1 MKKCFGFLAALV
13 LVLVLA
19 GCTGAVDQQ
28 GDTGPASPQ
37 GIQGEKGDTGLQGPQ
52 GIQGEKGDTGLQGPA
67 GEPGPQGIQGEKGD
81 TGLQGPAGEP
91 GPQGIQG
98 LQGLQG
104 ISGVAD
110 YRAGTSNSATNI
122 TTNLFSITFS
132 TPMANAD
139 YVVIMSG
146 LPYSSGGGMVTYRVQ
161 TQTTAGFTF
170 TLYASGGYSVSTYYW
185 VAIPSR

>member
-1 MKKCFGFLAALV
+1 MKKCFGLLVALV

-37 GIQGEKGDTGLQGPQ
+37 GIQGEKGDTGLQ
-52 GIQGEKGDTGLQGPA
+52 
-67 GEPGPQGIQGEKGD
+67 GPQGIQGEKGD

-146 LPYSSGGGMVTYRVQ
+146 LPYSSGGRDGNILCTNSNNRRVY
-161 TQTTAGFTF
+161 
-170 TLYASGGYSVSTYYW
+170 LYLECQRWLLCFYVLLGSYSIALSLE
-185 VAIPSR
+185 

>member
-37 GIQGEKGDTGLQGPQ
+37 GIQGEKGDTGLQ
-52 GIQGEKGDTGLQGPA
+52 
-67 GEPGPQGIQGEKGD
+67 GPQGIQGEKGD

-146 LPYSSGGGMVTYRVQ
+146 LPYSSGGGMVTYYVQ

-170 TLYASGGYSVSTYYW
+170 TLNASGGYSVSTYYW